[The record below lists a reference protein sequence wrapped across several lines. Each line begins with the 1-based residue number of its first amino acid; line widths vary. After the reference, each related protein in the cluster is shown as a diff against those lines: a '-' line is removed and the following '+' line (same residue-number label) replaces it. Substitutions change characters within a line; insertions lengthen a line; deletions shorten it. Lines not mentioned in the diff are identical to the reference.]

1 MRSQNGY
8 APATELV
15 PSAQTFGGRSRETA
29 NYRLASWGPQPRFL
43 GLPACGVVARRRA
56 LAPHIIGISHSYCF
70 NFLHP
75 RHREPNSVMCVGFCK
90 SLDSGYCFQNCC
102 KNYLSNC
109 APMSV
114 CCSLPR
120 YLEISNVAGL
130 PGHLAGYGLPDP
142 CLAVPR
148 CRSLIINPAS
158 RNPRLRRLHA
168 RRRVGVVLTHI
179 RAVLE

>member
-1 MRSQNGY
+1 MLPRAVTEFEGVPPRLLCRVHSNVGR
-8 APATELV
+8 APSRISLERGV
-15 PSAQTFGGRSRETA
+15 PLEEGGVPIA
-29 NYRLASWGPQPRFL
+29 NL
-43 GLPACGVVARRRA
+43 
-56 LAPHIIGISHSYCF
+56 IGISQSYCF

-75 RHREPNSVMCVGFCK
+75 RHREPNSVMRVGFCK
-90 SLDSGYCFQNCC
+90 SFVSGYCFQNCC

-120 YLEISNVAGL
+120 YLETSNFAGL

-168 RRRVGVVLTHI
+168 
-179 RAVLE
+179 